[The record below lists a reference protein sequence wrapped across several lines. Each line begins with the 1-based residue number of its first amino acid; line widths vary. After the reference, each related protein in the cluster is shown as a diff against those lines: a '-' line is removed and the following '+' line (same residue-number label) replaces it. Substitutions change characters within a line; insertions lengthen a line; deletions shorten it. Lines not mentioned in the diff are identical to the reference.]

1 VNRNLRPNDAR
12 ANDARPN
19 RNVIAALLYCIV
31 AGALA
36 TAAVRGAGRPVFQRN
51 LTIEDIAATTPVTG
65 RPPRDFRWSPDGERY
80 VYDVPAPLES
90 APPDVRIHDVARG
103 TDIAIRAAR
112 AGVRGSRSRPI
123 AELAWSP
130 DSRALAY
137 VDAGTLRV
145 ATAGGVDRG
154 IFASGADDPQ
164 WSPSGRALAFVQ
176 DGNLALVD
184 TRTKRIRRLTH
195 DGSDVVLD
203 GDPDWLYSEELDLQH
218 GYAWSPS
225 GDAIAYLRFDDRD
238 VTAFPIQDYLR
249 RDNTVE
255 RQRYPLAGE
264 RNPRVSLHVI
274 DLARGTDRILY
285 DAAPRDE
292 YIATF
297 TWIPHDDAVFAQILD
312 RPQRHLRLVAFTT
325 GAAARAG
332 GAGGAGAPSASRTI
346 LREASSAFLD
356 VQPQPLF
363 LPAGGRFLWLSQRGN
378 VQSLYIVDAR
388 RGRAR
393 RLTTGFPVSNVL
405 GLDAAHKIA
414 YVEARYPSERE
425 HALLS
430 IALGTRAV
438 HVVTPQRGTHAVT
451 LAPRGGGFI
460 DRWSSLGHAPGIV
473 RGNVN
478 RAATATLFTTPSLA
492 RFALGSARLLHV
504 PSAYGPLDATLI
516 VPPHFD
522 PNKRYPVIM
531 EAYGGPLPSAD
542 AIQSDDAY
550 PGLWP
555 QLLAEHGFIAFS
567 VDGPAS
573 RFATTRDAH
582 RFAAHLGEIALAG
595 QLAGRAWLAQQP
607 YVDQRR
613 VGLWG
618 WSFGGYLTAYALTHA
633 PCSFNAGISGAPVT
647 DWAFYDSA
655 YTERYMGLPKRDA
668 AAYRRNS
675 VLPAAGRLRAKLLV
689 VQGSADDNV
698 HLENSVQLLDAFIR
712 SGKQVD
718 YLLIPGARHGPTTVA
733 ARRYLNHKMLDFWQ
747 LTLRP

>member
-1 VNRNLRPNDAR
+1 MNRKLRANDAR
-12 ANDARPN
+12 AN
-19 RNVIAALLYCIV
+19 RNLITALLGCIL
-31 AGALA
+31 AATLA
-36 TAAVRGAGRPVFQRN
+36 TVAVRAAELAVFQRN
-51 LTIEDIAATTPVTG
+51 LTIEDIVATTPVTG
-65 RPPRDFRWSPDGERY
+65 RPPRDFRWSPDGKRY
-80 VYDVPAPLES
+80 VYDVPAPIES
-90 APPDVRIHDVARG
+90 APPDVRVMDVAHG
-103 TDIAIRAAR
+103 TNIAIRAAR

-123 AELAWSP
+123 AELAWSS

-137 VDAGTLRV
+137 VDAGTLRI
-145 ATAGGVDRG
+145 ATANGADRG
-154 IFASGADDPQ
+154 TFASGADDPQ
-164 WSPSGRALAFVQ
+164 WSPSGRALAFVK

-195 DGSDVVLD
+195 DGSDAVLN

-225 GDAIAYLRFDDRD
+225 GDAIAFLRFDDRD
-238 VTAFPIQDYLR
+238 VTAFPIQDYLK
-249 RDNTVE
+249 RDNSVE

-264 RNPRVSLHVI
+264 RNPRVSLHVV
-274 DLARGTDRILY
+274 DLVHGTDRLLY
-285 DAAPRDE
+285 DAGPRDE

-297 TWIPHDDAVFAQILD
+297 TWIPHEDAVVAQIFD
-312 RPQRHLRLVAFTT
+312 RPQRHLRLVAFAA
-325 GAAARAG
+325 GAAARTDARP
-332 GAGGAGAPSASRTI
+332 GARRASRTI

-363 LPAGGRFLWLSQRGN
+363 LPAGDRFLWLSQRAN

-388 RGRAR
+388 SGSAR

-405 GLDAAHKIA
+405 GLDAARKLA
-414 YVEARYPSERE
+414 YVDARYPTERE

-430 IALGTRAV
+430 IGLGTRAF
-438 HVVTPQRGTHAVT
+438 HVITPQRGTHAVT
-451 LAPRGGGFI
+451 LAPHGGGFI
-460 DRWSSLGHAPGIV
+460 DRWSSLSHPPEIF

-478 RAATATLFTTPSLA
+478 RVATATLFTTPSLA
-492 RFALGSARLLHV
+492 RFSLGAARLLHV
-504 PSAYGPLDATLI
+504 SSAYGPLDAALI

-550 PGLWP
+550 QGLWP
-555 QLLAEHGFIAFS
+555 QLLTEHGFIAFS

-573 RFATTRDAH
+573 RFVSTREAH

-595 QLAGRAWLAQQP
+595 QLAGRAWLAKQS

-633 PCSFNAGISGAPVT
+633 PRSFNAGIAGAPVT

-655 YTERYMGLPKRDA
+655 YTERYMGLPQRNT

-675 VLPAAGRLRAKLLV
+675 VLPATSNLRSKLLV

-747 LTLRP
+747 STLHP